1 MARIPIND
9 DNTEEQQAADDADE
23 AAAQAPDVND
33 APDVQPAAG
42 GGRGAPAGT
51 GTGAGADRLQAL
63 QAERDSLYERLARA
77 TADFKNTQR
86 RIQGEADQRVQYA
99 NQSLIKSLLPVIDNF
114 ERALVQDASKVDAA
128 SILKGMQ
135 IVHDQWLS
143 VLKQQQVNEI
153 APKPGD
159 PFDPSRHEALM
170 QQDAPQYAGRGQTVV
185 QTLQKG
191 YSLGDRVLRPA
202 QVAVSRSS

>member
-1 MARIPIND
+1 MTRIPIND
-9 DNTEEQQAADDADE
+9 EEPTPAADEDDG
-23 AAAQAPDVND
+23 AAAA
-33 APDVQPAAG
+33 VQPDDGAETSSGAAATASATASAG
-42 GGRGAPAGT
+42 GGDDAHR
-51 GTGAGADRLQAL
+51 L
-63 QAERDSLYERLARA
+63 QAERDDLYQRLARA

-99 NQSLIKSLLPVIDNF
+99 NQALIKSLLPVIDNF
-114 ERALVQDASKVDAA
+114 ERALAQDAGKVDAA

-159 PFDPSRHEALM
+159 PFDPARHEALM
-170 QQDAPQYAGRGQTVV
+170 QQDAPQYAGKGQTVV

-191 YSLGDRVLRPA
+191 YSLGERVLRPA

>member
-1 MARIPIND
+1 
-9 DNTEEQQAADDADE
+9 
-23 AAAQAPDVND
+23 
-33 APDVQPAAG
+33 
-42 GGRGAPAGT
+42 
-51 GTGAGADRLQAL
+51 
-63 QAERDSLYERLARA
+63 
-77 TADFKNTQR
+77 
-86 RIQGEADQRVQYA
+86 
-99 NQSLIKSLLPVIDNF
+99 
-114 ERALVQDASKVDAA
+114 
-128 SILKGMQ
+128 MQ

-159 PFDPSRHEALM
+159 SFDPSQHEALM
-170 QQDAPQYAGRGQTVV
+170 QQDAPQYAGKGQTVV